1 MEWMVNNM
9 TFTVFKIEEDLDFGC
24 EERPDGASVTA
35 VVTLQDSL
43 GNQTTVRQ
51 PDQML
56 YDRKIDVGTRV
67 IFDEQGKLAV
77 I

>member
-35 VVTLQDSL
+35 VVTLQDSS

-56 YDRKIDVGTRV
+56 FDRKIDVGTRV

>member
-1 MEWMVNNM
+1 MEWMVNSM
-9 TFTVFKIEEDLDFGC
+9 TFTVLSIEEDLDFGC

-35 VVTLQDSL
+35 VVTLQDSS

-67 IFDEQGKLAV
+67 IFDEQGKLSV

>member
-1 MEWMVNNM
+1 MKNDRKYRVLA
-9 TFTVFKIEEDLDFGC
+9 IEEDLDFGC

-35 VVTLQDSL
+35 VVTLQDSS

-67 IFDEQGKLAV
+67 IFDEQGKLV
-77 I
+77 KV

>member
-9 TFTVFKIEEDLDFGC
+9 TFTVLKIEEDLDFGC

-35 VVTLQDSL
+35 VVTLQDSS